1 MRYYFRNRTLIL
13 RGRFR
18 AASTSVSG
26 GLGQVSTL
34 LAHALGW
41 QGDVSD
47 PLHGL
52 ERVLHREGLPP
63 DFFGLC
69 ARVRMADLCILQYD
83 GITVFVTAGA
93 SEGDADAPVSVSL
106 IIYSREGMTD
116 AALLETIM
124 TGTAARV
131 EALYSLGR
139 PCAGTPFDAV
149 IVACEGEVQH
159 RNAGTLT
166 EIGSK
171 VRPAVLF
178 GIPEALA
185 RHEGRIPRQ
194 RPSFFIFSR
203 YQGDHWVEWLPEECP
218 FYPCHFPGQRC
229 DFCYCPFYPCG
240 DESLGQWVKSAS
252 KNGMV
257 WNCSGCTLL
266 HEPRMA
272 DYLLAHP
279 EAPLAELKRKRTGQE

>member
-1 MRYYFRNRTLIL
+1 MLIL

-18 AASTSVSG
+18 AASTSVAG
-26 GLGQVSTL
+26 GLGQVSTI
-34 LAHALGW
+34 LAHTLGQ
-41 QGDVSD
+41 QGDMSD

-69 ARVRMADLCILQYD
+69 ARVQMADLCVLQYD

-93 SEGDADAPVSVSL
+93 SEGDADAHVSVSL

-131 EALYSLGR
+131 EALYALGR
-139 PCAGTPFDAV
+139 PSTGTPSDAV

-171 VRPAVLF
+171 VRSAVLF
-178 GIPEALA
+178 GIPEALG
-185 RHEGRIPRQ
+185 RNEGRILRQ

-203 YQGDHWVEWLPEECP
+203 YQGDHWVEWLPRECP
-218 FYPCHFPGQRC
+218 YYPCHFPGQRC

-266 HEPRMA
+266 HEPLMA